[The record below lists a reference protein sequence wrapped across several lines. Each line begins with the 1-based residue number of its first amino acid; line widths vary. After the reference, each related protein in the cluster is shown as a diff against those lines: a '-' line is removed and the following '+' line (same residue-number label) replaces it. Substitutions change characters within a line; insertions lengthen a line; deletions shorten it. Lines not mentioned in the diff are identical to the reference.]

1 MLEERKQIGVIASGD
16 IAITNAYGLNAK
28 KVIHA
33 VTVAWTDGF
42 HDELACVQKC
52 YHKSLAAAA
61 DYMQNHS
68 LLSISIAMPLI
79 GTGIY
84 QIPLES
90 CMSIAIFE
98 SMQFSLTYNMDIY
111 LVLFDES
118 SVSAMKKAFPV
129 EEYISYES
137 SRDIL
142 KFEYTKHQSL
152 ESPESIHNSIKQ
164 TNYYLLEMQPKKFV
178 DSLKDQFSTG
188 NLEEKSLCISPDL
201 PACELDP
208 KSASIIKQLTG
219 NDKVSVAVK
228 YKNNA
233 QFRFEGKLILASNYP
248 LLTAKPD
255 DAFMQRAIVV
265 PFLHAVPKDVQDKN
279 LLDHLKAEK
288 PAIATK
294 ALDAYFQLRRN
305 HYCFSGNYEI
315 NSSFLYPDDLLG
327 DTDITPLVYNF
338 LLKNFERDPASLVAI
353 QSAYELFIQN
363 TSTKVTEK
371 MFSSVFHR
379 LAMEL
384 FGANKTRSYHSGT
397 YQNARSSIAGIRFK

>member
-1 MLEERKQIGVIASGD
+1 MPIHIIRADLSNLPHYVDFIVNTANPEPKIGNGLDKSIYTRAGLEMLEERKQIGVIASGD

-178 DSLKDQFSTG
+178 DLLRYYMRIKGLDSTDIYKPICLTRQSFSDIISGNKAPKKETVILIAMQLKLSFQEFEEFLEKAGYSLSDDKEKDRLVKTFFTS
-188 NLEEKSLCISPDL
+188 ECYD
-201 PACELDP
+201 
-208 KSASIIKQLTG
+208 IIK
-219 NDKVSVAVK
+219 
-228 YKNNA
+228 Y
-233 QFRFEGKLILASNYP
+233 
-248 LLTAKPD
+248 
-255 DAFMQRAIVV
+255 
-265 PFLHAVPKDVQDKN
+265 QDMR
-279 LLDHLKAEK
+279 D
-288 PAIATK
+288 
-294 ALDAYFQLRRN
+294 ALD
-305 HYCFSGNYEI
+305 S
-315 NSSFLYPDDLLG
+315 
-327 DTDITPLVYNF
+327 
-338 LLKNFERDPASLVAI
+338 K
-353 QSAYELFIQN
+353 
-363 TSTKVTEK
+363 K
-371 MFSSVFHR
+371 
-379 LAMEL
+379 
-384 FGANKTRSYHSGT
+384 
-397 YQNARSSIAGIRFK
+397 